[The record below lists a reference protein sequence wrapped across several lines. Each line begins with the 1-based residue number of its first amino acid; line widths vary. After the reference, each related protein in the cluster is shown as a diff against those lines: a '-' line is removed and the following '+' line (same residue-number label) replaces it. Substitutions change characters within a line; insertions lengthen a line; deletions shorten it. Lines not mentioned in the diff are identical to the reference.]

1 MSPKR
6 TVVLLG
12 LAVGLLAALATV
24 HAQPAGRI
32 ARIGFLSDSSQ
43 LGPLPPEFFEA
54 FRQGLRELGWVEG
67 RNVIVDFRAAK
78 TVEERPVVV
87 AELMRQK
94 PDVIV
99 ADAGGVWLVHPSPP
113 KPRQGWSPVRDVPIV
128 FTGNSDPVGL
138 GLVQSLSRPGGTVT
152 GLSHMSIELNGERL
166 EMLKELVPKLTRV
179 GVLVPSDHTLR
190 DRMVREI
197 EEVARPLGVK
207 LQLLDVASTES
218 PGRIDAAFQAMV
230 RGRAEAVLGLPGA
243 HLYRERK
250 RVCEL
255 ATRQRLPGAF
265 DGATFVEAGCLLSY
279 ATSVA
284 DLFRRSAGYA
294 DKILKGA
301 KPADLPVERPTK
313 FELVINLKTA
323 RALGLTIPQ
332 TLLQRAD
339 QVIE

>member
-1 MSPKR
+1 MR
-6 TVVLLG
+6 LIG
-12 LAVGLLAALATV
+12 LAVIFTVSLILAPATV

-32 ARIGFLSDSSQ
+32 AHIGFLSDASV

-67 RNVIVDFRAAK
+67 RNVIIDFREAK
-78 TVEERPVVV
+78 TVDERPVVV

-99 ADAGGVWLVHPSPP
+99 AEAGGIWLVHPSPP
-113 KPRQGWSPVRDVPIV
+113 KSRQGWSPVRDVPIV
-128 FTGNSDPVGL
+128 FTGQSDPVGL
-138 GLVQSLSRPGGTVT
+138 GLVQSLARPGGTVT
-152 GLSHMSIELNGERL
+152 GLSAMSLELIGKRL
-166 EMLKELVPKLTRV
+166 EMLKELLPKLTRV
-179 GVLVPSDHTLR
+179 GVLVPSDNPLR

-197 EEVARPLGVK
+197 EEAARLLSVK
-207 LQLLDVASTES
+207 LQLLDIASTEA
-218 PGRIDAAFQAMV
+218 PERIDATFQAMV
-230 RGRAEAVLGLPGA
+230 RGRAEAVLGLLGFYP
-243 HLYRERK
+243 EQKRK

-255 ATRQRLPGAF
+255 AARHRLPGAF
-265 DGATFVEAGCLLSY
+265 GNAVYVEAGCLLSY
-279 ATSVA
+279 SASIP
-284 DLFRRSAGYA
+284 DLFRRSAGYV

-301 KPADLPVERPTK
+301 KPADLPVEQPTK

-323 RALGLTIPQ
+323 KALGLTIPQ